1 VLPKQALLL
10 LRRSAQ
16 SRFAW
21 VAMLAL
27 FTACETGHPAAYELA
42 MHQLGEAPELITNQ
56 IDLNGNGRNELL
68 FALVTRRESLDEEGM
83 IFSFRHRGM
92 LILEPSDT
100 GFSIL
105 MNHRIT
111 HDSDAKAAAKS
122 DITFIT
128 HSSKDVL
135 EYWFGIKNC
144 TDTTKQHVQFSLIG
158 TNSGASDPFY
168 ISWSQTNRRFEER
181 SFYPCKDQE
190 ILPSD
195 WSH

>member
-1 VLPKQALLL
+1 
-10 LRRSAQ
+10 
-16 SRFAW
+16 
-21 VAMLAL
+21 MLAL
-27 FTACETGHPAAYELA
+27 LTACETGHPAAYKLA
-42 MHQLGEAPELITNQ
+42 QDELGEAPELITNQ
-56 IDLNGNGRNELL
+56 IDLNGNGRKELL
-68 FALVTRRESLDEEGM
+68 FALVTRREFLDEEGM
-83 IFSFRHRGM
+83 IFSFRHKGM
-92 LILEPSDT
+92 LILEPNDT

-111 HDSDAKAAAKS
+111 DDSDAKAAAKS

-128 HSSKDVL
+128 QSSKDVL
-135 EYWFGIKNC
+135 EYWLAIKNC

-181 SFYPCKDQE
+181 WFYPCKDQE
-190 ILPSD
+190 IIPSD

>member
-1 VLPKQALLL
+1 MALPKQTLLL
-10 LRRSAQ
+10 LCRSAQ
-16 SRFAW
+16 SHFAW

-27 FTACETGHPAAYELA
+27 LSACETGHPAAYELA
-42 MHQLGEAPELITNQ
+42 QHELGETPELVTNQ
-56 IDLNGNGRNELL
+56 IDLNGNGRKELL
-68 FALVTRRESLDEEGM
+68 FALVTRREPLDDEGM

-92 LILEPSDT
+92 LILEPNDT

-105 MNHRIT
+105 MNHRII
-111 HDSDAKAAAKS
+111 HGSDAKAAANS

-128 HSSKDVL
+128 HSSKDLL

-158 TNSGASDPFY
+158 ARNGASDPFY

-181 SFYPCKDQE
+181 SFYPCKD
-190 ILPSD
+190 
-195 WSH
+195 